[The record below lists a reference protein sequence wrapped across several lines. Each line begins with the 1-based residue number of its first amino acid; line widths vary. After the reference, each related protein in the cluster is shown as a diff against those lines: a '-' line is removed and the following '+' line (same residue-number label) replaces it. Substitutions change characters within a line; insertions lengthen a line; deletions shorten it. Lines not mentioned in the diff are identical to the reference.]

1 MLSHPPWGM
10 EQCYMLIYTYL
21 PHLQASPRKKFKC
34 PTCTSEE
41 SLWSDPQHYL
51 ERNECINVF
60 QSFFHGI
67 PLQTVKFRLDPVL
80 YKLDSPVNR
89 YADMGEL

>member
-1 MLSHPPWGM
+1 MSSQDTYFYMYYTKDSH
-10 EQCYMLIYTYL
+10 IYTV
-21 PHLQASPRKKFKC
+21 QASPRKKFKC

-60 QSFFHGI
+60 QGFFLNI

-80 YKLDSPVNR
+80 YKVDSSINR
-89 YADMGEL
+89 YPNMGDL